1 MSAATVSARSRRFVA
16 AGAVLFVLWG
26 AATVVGAPRRVQ
38 VVLGL
43 QGAILLTVFG
53 KAHALVPS
61 YFDRELAPAWS
72 PAVTFPLAVGGAL
85 AFAAGLWVDVPVL
98 EAAGAVAWAL
108 GAVGVAA
115 TLVWTVRGNLS
126 GRHTGTSDANAD
138 RRGLDRTAN
147 AVVPV
152 ALAYL
157 LAGAYATAAGHT
169 PLPPLVDG
177 YPPRASHLLAAGVGV
192 LLVLGVGYRLFPRFL
207 AARPPRGFPQ
217 FALLAG
223 AVGPALLAVG
233 VPTGPLLVAGSV
245 VETAAVAG
253 FAVTFLVLFA
263 RSERRRVGFYGVA
276 AGAVAGLVG
285 VGLGLQFAFVG
296 LDAALVTTHLRM
308 NLLGFLG
315 LTVVGAAYQF
325 YPPAVGTFRGA
336 SDRTALAS
344 IGLVAVG
351 LLVELAGV
359 FVDPTAV
366 TVGRLLAF
374 AGVVGY
380 AFLVFGLFWERYWS

>member
-1 MSAATVSARSRRFVA
+1 MSAASVSARSRRFVA

-26 AATVVGAPRRVQ
+26 AASAAGAPRRVQ

-43 QGAILLTVFG
+43 QGAILLTAFG

-61 YFDRELAPAWS
+61 YFDRELTPTWS
-72 PAVTFPLAVGGAL
+72 PAVTFPLAAGGVLAL
-85 AFAAGLWVDVPVL
+85 AGGLWADVTTL
-98 EAAGAVAWAL
+98 EAVGAGAWAL

-115 TLVWTVRGNLS
+115 TLVWTVRDNLT
-126 GRHTGTSDANAD
+126 GGDTGTSETNAD
-138 RRGLDRTAN
+138 RRFLDRTAN

-192 LLVLGVGYRLFPRFL
+192 LLVLGVGFRLFPRFL
-207 AARPPRGFPQ
+207 AARPPNGLPQ
-217 FALLAG
+217 VALLAG
-223 AVGPALLAVG
+223 AVGPALLALG
-233 VPTGPLLVAGSV
+233 VPTGPLLVAGSI
-245 VETAAVAG
+245 VETVAVVG
-253 FAVTFLVLFA
+253 FATTFLVLFA

-276 AGAVAGLVG
+276 TGAVAGLVG

-296 LDAALVTTHLRM
+296 LDAALVTAHLRV

-315 LTVVGAAYQF
+315 LTVMGAAYQF
-325 YPPAVGTFRGA
+325 YPPAVGTFPGA

-344 IGLVAVG
+344 IALVAGG

-359 FVDPTAV
+359 ALGQPAV
-366 TVGRLLAF
+366 TVGRLLAL
-374 AGVVGY
+374 AGVTGY
-380 AFLVFGLFWERYWS
+380 AYLVLGLFRERYW